1 MLHCY
6 DVYQHT
12 FICQYSHR
20 ESTLVLV
27 LKKNHTPTSWLRAH
41 HILRLNGETVSRVGS
56 SIQLQT
62 MRTVETKMPFYIASV
77 RI

>member
-6 DVYQHT
+6 NVYQHT

-62 MRTVETKMPFYIASV
+62 MRTVETKMPVYIASV